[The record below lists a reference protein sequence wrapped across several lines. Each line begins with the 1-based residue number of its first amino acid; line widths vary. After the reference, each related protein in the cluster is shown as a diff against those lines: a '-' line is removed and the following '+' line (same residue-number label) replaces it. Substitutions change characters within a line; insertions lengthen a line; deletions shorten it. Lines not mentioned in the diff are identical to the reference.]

1 MSSTD
6 STDKAGNGT
15 QGKKPARSVPRNQIA
30 VTRGGG
36 LIIIRV
42 LGAGNMLNAPAL
54 SEFTEQQVE
63 NGFRRFVF
71 DFQSCQALD
80 STFMGCMVG
89 LANNLRKESA
99 ADKPAAA
106 PQTAQPAANEDD
118 AKEEEI
124 EELSP
129 EEALA
134 ALKAQLSARAEAESK
149 LSDTPF
155 AVAVNASAEV
165 RELLGILG
173 VDKFVPLLGH
183 LAFPE
188 LEMTELPN
196 VEMTPDKR
204 RIMILRAHENLVEID
219 KRNEAQ
225 FGAFLKSLSDELSKP
240 RPSA

>member
-1 MSSTD
+1 
-6 STDKAGNGT
+6 
-15 QGKKPARSVPRNQIA
+15 
-30 VTRGGG
+30 
-36 LIIIRV
+36 
-42 LGAGNMLNAPAL
+42 MLNAPAL

-63 NGFRRFVF
+63 TGFRRFVF

-99 ADKPAAA
+99 ADKPAP
-106 PQTAQPAANEDD
+106 PQTAQPGATEDD
-118 AKEEEI
+118 AKADEI

-134 ALKAQLSARAEAESK
+134 ALKAQLSARVEAESR
-149 LSDTPF
+149 LSDKPF
-155 AVAVNASAEV
+155 VVVVNASAEV